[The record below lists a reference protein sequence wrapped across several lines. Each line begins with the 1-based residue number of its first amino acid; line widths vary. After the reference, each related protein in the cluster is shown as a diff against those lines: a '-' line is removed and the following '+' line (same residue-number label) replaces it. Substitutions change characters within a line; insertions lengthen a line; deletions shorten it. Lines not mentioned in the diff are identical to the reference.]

1 MRKLLI
7 GVCAIALV
15 LASTSKEYKYIQ
27 NSTTTIYT
35 NPLIEK
41 DEIVVQTKENVEVIS
56 NIEYRHDPELFFSE
70 YAEGSS
76 NHKYLEIY
84 NPTSETI
91 DLSGYAFPNV
101 SNAPGEPGVYEYWN
115 SFTEGA
121 SIAPGDV
128 YVICHGSA
136 DDFIQAECDQHHT
149 YLSNGDDGFALV
161 KGTEGMGNFDA
172 IDWIGDWAG
181 DPGSGW
187 EVCGTS
193 NGTKDHTLVRYEYVH
208 AGMDWATSSSEEGCE
223 WYIYDQ
229 NTWDYVGSHNYD
241 GSTDGGGD
249 PTCEDLGGF
258 VDCESQ
264 CVDLSYL
271 SWQGDG
277 YCDDGAYGLYLNCP
291 EYNCDDGDCGDSLL
305 DDGTCGTA
313 DTCDE
318 GYDCAG
324 VCGGDSV
331 LDCVGT
337 CTSASTVSGWVGDG
351 LCDDGAWGYDFQCA
365 DFNCDAGDCGTVVLD
380 DGTCGFE
387 SCASAGLNEDCSG
400 NCFDDYYL
408 GWVGDGWCDDEN
420 SALNFQCEGWVW
432 DYCDCGYQSDDADAP
447 CYLEPDE
454 AANLFF
460 SEHAEGSSNNKY
472 FEVYNASDED
482 VSLDGYAF
490 VNCSNG
496 CDDWEYSNSFAA
508 GAVVAAGSTYTVC
521 HSSADEDGIIPFC
534 DETRTLYHNGDDTQG
549 LMHVSSGTLLDI
561 IGTIGDDPGSG
572 WEVAGIANGTKD
584 HTIVRK
590 SEVTAGN
597 AGYWEFSSGS
607 DADDSE
613 WVVFDQNTWNYIG
626 SHPHDFSSD
635 VPGCTDTE
643 ACNFNADATL
653 DDGTCLYNDCA
664 GECGGSATLDA
675 CGECNGDGS
684 SCGSEPLFFSEA
696 AEGSSN
702 NKYLEIY
709 NPTDATVSLSGYAF
723 PSSSNGS
730 DGNYEYWNSFSEG
743 AEVAAGDVYVICHG
757 SASDE
762 IQAECDGYHTYLSNG
777 DDGYCLVFGNQDGFE
792 VLDCVGDW
800 GDDPGSG
807 WDVAGISAATKDH
820 TIVRKA
826 DVTSGNAGM
835 WEASAGTSDDDS
847 EWVVLDQNDW
857 TYLGSHPHDF
867 SVATCD
873 DEAACNTGAEG
884 DCTYAEENY
893 DCEGNCTADVDCD
906 GVCGGSAVEDD
917 CGECN
922 GDGSSCACDYNGDA
936 NSDGNLNVTDIV
948 LVVGFIINGNTSDDL
963 VCTSDVNMDGVVN
976 VTDIVQ
982 MVSAIVNG

>member
-41 DEIVVQTKENVEVIS
+41 DEIVIQTKQNMEVIEVPLCS
-56 NIEYRHDPELFFSE
+56 CGLRHVPDLFFSE

-76 NHKYLEIY
+76 NNKYMELY

-91 DLSGYAFPNV
+91 DLSNYAFPNV
-101 SNAPGEPGVYEYWN
+101 SNAPATEGEFEYWN
-115 SFTEGA
+115 EFTEGA
-121 SIAPGDV
+121 TVAPGDV
-128 YVICHGSA
+128 YIICHPSSDEA
-136 DDFIQAECDQHHT
+136 ILAECDQTHS
-149 YLSNGDDGFALV
+149 YMSNGDDGYALA
-161 KGTEGMGNFDA
+161 KTDMGGPA
-172 IDWIGDWAG
+172 YIDWIGDFNG
-181 DPGSGW
+181 DPGSAW
-187 EVCGTS
+187 DVCGE
-193 NGTKDHTLVRYEYVH
+193 GDTKDNTLVRISSVH
-208 AGMDWATSSSEEGCE
+208 AGMDWATSSSIEGCE
-223 WYIYDQ
+223 WDVYPN
-229 NTWDYVGSHNYD
+229 NTWDDLGSHTY
-241 GSTDGGGD
+241 GGYT
-249 PTCEDLGGF
+249 PTCADLGGIE
-258 VDCESQ
+258 DCAGQ
-264 CVDLSYL
+264 CVDASYL

-277 YCDDGAYGLYLNCP
+277 WCDDGAFGLYLNCA

-305 DDGTCGTA
+305 DDGTCGSA
-313 DTCDE
+313 DACDE

-324 VCGGDSV
+324 VCGGGAFT
-331 LDCVGT
+331 DCAGA
-337 CTSASTVSGWVGDG
+337 CADASYLSWQGDG
-351 LCDDGAWGYDFQCA
+351 YCDDGAWGLDLHCG
-365 DFNCDAGDCGTVVLD
+365 DFNCDNGDCGTVLLD

-408 GWVGDGWCDDEN
+408 GWLGDGWCDDEGA
-420 SALNFQCEGWVW
+420 SVNFQCDAWDW
-432 DYCDCGYQSDDADAP
+432 DYCDCGYQSDDSSAP
-447 CYLEPDE
+447 CYLEPED

-472 FEVYNASDED
+472 FEVYNASSED
-482 VSLDGYAF
+482 VNLDGYAF

-496 CDDWEYSNSFAA
+496 CDDWEYTNSFAA

-521 HSSADEDGIIPFC
+521 HSSADAYIIPFC

-561 IGTIGDDPGSG
+561 LGTIGDDPGSG
-572 WEVAGIANGTKD
+572 WEVAGVANATKD
-584 HTIVRK
+584 HTLVRK
-590 SEVTAGN
+590 SEVTTGN
-597 AGYWEFSSGS
+597 GGYWEFSAGS

-613 WVVFDQNTWNYIG
+613 WIVFDQNTWNYIG

-635 VPGCTDTE
+635 VPGCTDAG

-664 GECGGSATLDA
+664 GDCGGTAVEDA

-684 SCGSEPLFFSEA
+684 SCAAANLFFSEA

-709 NPTDATVSLSGYAF
+709 NASDATVSLNGYAF
-723 PSSSNGS
+723 PSTSNAPDVPGE
-730 DGNYEYWNSFSEG
+730 YEYWNAFSEG

-757 SASDE
+757 SADDF

-777 DDGYCLVFGNQDGFE
+777 DDGYCLVFGNPDGYE
-792 VLDCVGDW
+792 ILDCVGDW
-800 GDDPGSG
+800 WADPGSG
-807 WDVAGISAATKDH
+807 WDVAGVSAATKDH
-820 TIVRKA
+820 TIVRKTS
-826 DVTSGNAGM
+826 VTSGNAGD
-835 WEASAGTSDDDS
+835 WATSAGTSEDDS

-893 DCEGNCTADVDCD
+893 DCEGNCTADVDCA
-906 GVCGGSAVEDD
+906 GECGGSAVEDD

-922 GDGSSCACDYNGDA
+922 GDGSSCACAYDGDA
-936 NSDGNLNVTDIV
+936 NADGNLNVTDIV
-948 LVVGFIINGNTSDDL
+948 LVVGFIINGTTTDEL
-963 VCTSDVNMDGVVN
+963 ACTSDVNMDGVVN

-982 MVSAIVNG
+982 MVGSIIND